1 MTNTNESIDLLSKL
15 SPMVKKFETSAAL
28 CFENL
33 FSVDTIKTENWQTTE
48 YLKSTFDYI
57 FIIKSENKEYNS
69 ILTVGITL
77 SEGCSFIGEKYDLD
91 ETKDALTE
99 FGNVYCALINDIP
112 QFSEE
117 FDILIQKPPQE
128 AIDYAFFPK
137 VSVIEGD
144 IIINNKARIYL
155 GYGIRPN
162 KTAAL
167 SSGLTKLL
175 EGL

>member
-1 MTNTNESIDLLSKL
+1 MSENTTILLDTL
-15 SPMVKKFETSAAL
+15 SPLVSKFEKSAAL

-33 FSVDTIKTENWQTTE
+33 FAVDDIRTENWQTRE
-48 YLKSTFDYI
+48 YLQSTFDYI
-57 FIIKSENKEYNS
+57 FIIKSEASHYNS

-77 SEGCSFIGEKYDLD
+77 SEGCSFIGEKYSLD

-112 QFSEE
+112 QFNKE
-117 FDILIQKPPQE
+117 FGILKQRPPQE

-155 GYGIRPN
+155 GYGIRKN
-162 KTAAL
+162 KTTSL
-167 SSGLTKLL
+167 SSGLSKLL

>member
-1 MTNTNESIDLLSKL
+1 MNEDMNLQEKL
-15 SPMVKKFETSAAL
+15 TPLVEKFQTSAAL

-33 FSVDTIKTENWQTTE
+33 FAVDSIKTENWQTTE

-57 FIIKSENKEYNS
+57 FIVKSEAQEYNS

-77 SEGCSFIGEKYDLD
+77 SEGCSFIGDSFTLD

-112 QFSEE
+112 QFNQE
-117 FDILIQKPPQE
+117 FGILKQRPPQE

-144 IIINNKARIYL
+144 IIINNKSRIYL

-162 KTAAL
+162 KKASL

>member
-1 MTNTNESIDLLSKL
+1 MSDMNTSNLLEKL
-15 SPMVKKFETSAAL
+15 APMVEHFEKSAAL

-33 FSVDTIKTENWQTTE
+33 FNVDTIATENWKTTE
-48 YLKSTFDYI
+48 YLQSTFDYI
-57 FIIKSENKEYNS
+57 FIIKSEDSDYNS

-77 SEGCSFIGEKYDLD
+77 NEGCSFIGEKYTLD

-112 QFSEE
+112 QFSSE
-117 FDILIQKPPQE
+117 FGILIQKPPQE

-144 IIINNKARIYL
+144 IIINNKAKIYL

-162 KTAAL
+162 KKTAL
-167 SSGLTKLL
+167 SNGLTKLL

>member
-1 MTNTNESIDLLSKL
+1 MSDNTTVLLEKL
-15 SPMVKKFETSAAL
+15 TPLVEKFERSAAL

-33 FSVDTIKTENWQTTE
+33 FVVEDIQTENWQTRE
-48 YLKSTFDYI
+48 YLQSTFDYI
-57 FIIKSENKEYNS
+57 FIIKSEATQYNS

-77 SEGCSFIGEKYDLD
+77 SEGCSFIGEKYTLD

-112 QFSEE
+112 QFNAD
-117 FDILIQKPPQE
+117 FGILKQRPPQE

-137 VSVIEGD
+137 VAVIEGD
-144 IIINNKARIYL
+144 IIINGKARIYL
-155 GYGIRPN
+155 GYGIRKN
-162 KTAAL
+162 KTESL
-167 SSGLTKLL
+167 STGLSKLL